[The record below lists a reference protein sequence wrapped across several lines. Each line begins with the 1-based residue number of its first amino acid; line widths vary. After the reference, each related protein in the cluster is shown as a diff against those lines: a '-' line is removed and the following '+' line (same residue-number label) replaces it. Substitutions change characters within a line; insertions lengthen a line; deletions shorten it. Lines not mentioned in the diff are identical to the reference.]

1 MGRSLE
7 EYKREGVEEK
17 RAKDPSGN
25 NKLVETIRTL
35 EREEKATCSLG
46 EQLKI
51 PRSGQNQDR
60 FWTSLW
66 VP

>member
-35 EREEKATCSLG
+35 ERGAETQAEG
-46 EQLKI
+46 EAGSMQ
-51 PRSGQNQDR
+51 GA
-60 FWTSLW
+60 
-66 VP
+66 